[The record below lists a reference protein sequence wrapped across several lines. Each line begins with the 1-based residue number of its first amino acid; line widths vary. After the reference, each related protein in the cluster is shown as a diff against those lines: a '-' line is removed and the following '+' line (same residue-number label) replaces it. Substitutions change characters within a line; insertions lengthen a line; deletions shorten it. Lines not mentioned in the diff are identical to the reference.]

1 MNQHIYN
8 KRIMIYRKCLFILLF
23 VGILAVAGVWW
34 MLIWNSVPSA
44 IKLRADTVET
54 VNFKVPASGDIY
66 LEAMEVGGFAKNA
79 GAQES
84 IHVDLSG
91 PVTFKTGS
99 INHYI
104 VDLKLFGVVPLKSV
118 DIEVIRDKKVVP
130 AGIPIGIYV
139 KTRGVLVVGVGN
151 FEDEN
156 GQNVSPAQYILQPGD
171 YILEMNDEEIT
182 GKAQLIDRITH
193 SEGQDLI
200 MKVLRGEEEIYLMS
214 KAEMNLSGEYKLGV
228 WVRDNAQGV
237 GTMTYVEED
246 GAFGALG
253 HGINDVDTSTLMNLE
268 SGSLYHTE
276 IINITRGATGAPGEL
291 TGFIEYDD
299 ANIMGEIIENTPRG
313 IFGVCAGVNMEDYG
327 YEPMSI
333 GLKQDIKKGPAQII
347 CSITGEPTLYDVEI
361 TEIHLESDNI
371 NRGIVLKITDPKLL
385 SLTGGIVQGMSG
397 SPIIQKDK
405 IIGAVTHVLVQDA
418 TSGYGI
424 FIESMLS
431 H

>member
-1 MNQHIYN
+1 
-8 KRIMIYRKCLFILLF
+8 
-23 VGILAVAGVWW
+23 
-34 MLIWNSVPSA
+34 MLMWNSVPSA
-44 IKLRADTVET
+44 IKLRADTAET

-66 LEAMEVGGFAKNA
+66 MEAMEVGGFARSTEK
-79 GAQES
+79 QES

-118 DIEVIRDKKVVP
+118 DIEIIQDKKVIP

-139 KTRGVLVVGVGN
+139 KTKGVLVVGVGD
-151 FEDEN
+151 FENEE
-156 GQNVSPAQYILQPGD
+156 GQIVSPAHYILQPGD

-182 GKAQLIDRITH
+182 GKTQLIERITH

-200 MKVLRGEEEIYLMS
+200 LKVLRGEEEIYLMV
-214 KAEMNLSGEYKLGV
+214 KPVMNLSGEYKLGV

-237 GTMTYVEED
+237 GTLTYIEED
-246 GAFGALG
+246 GSFGALG

-276 IINITRGATGAPGEL
+276 IINITRGSNGSPGEL

-299 ANIMGEIIENTPRG
+299 TNILGSIIENTPRG
-313 IFGVCAGVNMEDYG
+313 IFGICEGFNIEESEQEA
-327 YEPMSI
+327 MSV

-347 CSITGEPTLYDVEI
+347 CSITGEPTVYDVEI

-371 NRGIVLKITDPKLL
+371 NRGIVLRITDPKLL

-397 SPIIQKDK
+397 SPIIQNDK